1 MHARGVVGARRG
13 PEGGAGKPAATA
25 SETRRRRVAGGFPGR
40 ALAAVSLSEHSG
52 GSDQLLR
59 FWTDGA
65 SRSRE
70 GK

>member
-25 SETRRRRVAGGFPGR
+25 SETRRRRVAGGFPGLR
-40 ALAAVSLSEHSG
+40 LPSRVREHSG

-59 FWTDGA
+59 LWTDGA